1 MSAGE
6 GLMKDSVKIVSL
18 LRNSGKLQLK
28 DIRAVAYLMTP
39 VSLHVQN
46 ILQAMEAQ
54 PVALIEGILN
64 VQKKILE
71 MFILLL
77 ISVQLKQVWV
87 QS

>member
-1 MSAGE
+1 MY
-6 GLMKDSVKIVSL
+6 K
-18 LRNSGKLQLK
+18 RQ
-28 DIRAVAYLMTP
+28 VAYLMTP